1 MENLD
6 LFKNPIVL
14 GIIAAISTYL
24 FMYWQEEEQH
34 KKNPKAEKKK
44 VNIMTPGVIGALV
57 WFISGSYFD
66 TASNSTG
73 SEKKS
78 MLPYNTI
85 IHKLDENI
93 ELSSDSS
100 GSDGVKSYR
109 LVGKGRIQLPQQE
122 VFLDL
127 ANW

>member
-1 MENLD
+1 MESLD

-14 GIIAAISTYL
+14 GILAAISTYL
-24 FMYWQEEEQH
+24 FMYWQEEQQH
-34 KKNPKAEKKK
+34 KKNPKADKKK
-44 VNIMTPGVIGALV
+44 VDIMTPGVIGALV

-66 TASNSTG
+66 TSATD
-73 SEKKS
+73 KKS
-78 MLPYNTI
+78 MLPLNTI
-85 IHKLDENI
+85 VHKLDENI
-93 ELSSDSS
+93 ALSSDSS
-100 GSDGVKSYR
+100 GSDVKSYR

>member
-1 MENLD
+1 MTNLD

-14 GIIAAISTYL
+14 GILASVAAYL
-24 FMYWQEEEQH
+24 FMYWQEEQQH
-34 KKNPKAEKKK
+34 KKNPKAVKKT

-66 TASNSTG
+66 TSSTS

-93 ELSSDSS
+93 EIGSSSS
-100 GSDGVKSYR
+100 GSDVKSYR
-109 LVGKGRIQLPQQE
+109 MVGKGKIQLPQPD

>member
-14 GIIAAISTYL
+14 GILAAIATYL
-24 FMYWQEEEQH
+24 FMYWQEEQQH
-34 KKNPKAEKKK
+34 KKNPKADKKK
-44 VNIMTPGVIGALV
+44 VDIMTPGVIGALV

-66 TASNSTG
+66 TSTTD
-73 SEKKS
+73 KKS
-78 MLPYNTI
+78 MLPLNTI
-85 IHKLDENI
+85 VHKLDENI
-93 ELSSDSS
+93 ALSSDSS
-100 GSDGVKSYR
+100 GSDVKSYR